1 MKKDII
7 LVQNIKNGDI
17 HAQEKL
23 YYKYKKRIDKY
34 LSIKYPNDKDHDDSV
49 SEILIKIFENINQFD
64 NKRAKFHTWAI
75 KIANNYMIDK
85 ARKNENNP
93 VQVRYDTTS
102 MDGTLCLYN
111 SSGSFTCGSSDAIGT
126 TTSDFQPRS
135 FSQPDI
141 DVENKDALDFIS
153 NRIGIKDFHLLN
165 MKYKEG
171 YDYKEIESEM
181 KLSSSTASN
190 RVNYVKSKLKKGK

>member
-7 LVQNIKNGDI
+7 LVQDIKNGDI

-64 NKRAKFHTWAI
+64 NKRAKFHTWAT

-93 VQVRYDTTS
+93 IQARYDTTS
-102 MDGTLCLYN
+102 MDGSLCIY
-111 SSGSFTCGSSDAIGT
+111 SSSPTSDIDLTVGST
-126 TTSDFQPRS
+126 TINDFQPRS
-135 FSQPDI
+135 FSQPDTQM
-141 DVENKDALDFIS
+141 ENKDALDFIS

-171 YDYKEIESEM
+171 YDYKEIENEM

-190 RVNYVKSKLKKGK
+190 RVNYVRSKLKKGK